1 MPLPPV
7 IAPSVLAA
15 DFARL
20 GAEVDAVLEAGA
32 DAIHFD
38 VMDNHYV
45 PNLTV
50 GPAVLRA
57 LRRHGVT
64 APIEAHLM
72 ARPVDRLAEDFI
84 AAGASRVTIHPQAT
98 EHLHRSLS
106 LIRNLGAEAGVALN
120 PGTPLAAVEGV
131 LHWVDAVLIMSV
143 NPGFGGQA
151 FIAESLDAVRAA
163 RARLDAQPGG
173 GQVRLGVDGGIHA
186 GNIGAAR
193 AAGADEFVA
202 GTAIFGAPDYA
213 AAIAA
218 LRAALG

>member
-1 MPLPPV
+1 MPRSPL

-15 DFARL
+15 DFACL
-20 GAEVDAVLEAGA
+20 GAEVDAVLAAGA

-45 PNLTV
+45 PNLSV
-50 GPAVLRA
+50 GPPVLRA
-57 LRRHGVT
+57 LRAHGVT

-72 ARPVDRLAEDFI
+72 AKPVDRLLEDFI
-84 AAGASRVTIHPQAT
+84 DAGATCVTIHPEAT
-98 EHLHRSLS
+98 EHLHRSLC
-106 LIRNLGAEAGVALN
+106 LIRERGVQAGVALN
-120 PGTPLAAVEGV
+120 PGTPIAAVERV
-131 LHWVDAVLIMSV
+131 LHLVDVVLVMSV

-151 FIAESLDAVRAA
+151 FIPESLDAVRAA
-163 RARLDAQPGG
+163 RARLDASPDGAAA
-173 GQVRLGVDGGIHA
+173 RLEVDGGIHA

-193 AAGADEFVA
+193 AAGADMFVA

-213 AAIAA
+213 DAIAK